1 MGICASALAALTLAA
16 VLSTPG
22 PALAEKRQVEPTRT
36 WKGAVVDESRL
47 PKEFPR
53 VIDRGAKL
61 QELWERWQIK
71 EPMPQVNFAR
81 ELVVAVTTS
90 GSVLRLALTLDDRG
104 NLEVGGMSSMDLRPG
119 FRYIIATVSRAGVK
133 TVNGKKLEAP
143 TPSSSDGGQP
153 KEIS

>member
-1 MGICASALAALTLAA
+1 MGISARALAALALVA

-36 WKGAVVDESRL
+36 WKGSVVDENRM
-47 PKEFPR
+47 PKELPL
-53 VIDRGAKL
+53 VIFSGAKL

-71 EPMPQVNFAR
+71 EPLPQVNFAR
-81 ELVVAVTTS
+81 ELLVAVATP

-119 FRYIIATVSRAGVK
+119 FRYVIATVSRAGVK
-133 TVNGKKLEAP
+133 TVNGKKLGTP
-143 TPSSSDGGQP
+143 TSSSSDGGQP

>member
-16 VLSTPG
+16 VLSAPG

-36 WKGAVVDESRL
+36 WKGSVVDENRI
-47 PKEFPR
+47 PKELPL
-53 VIDRGAKL
+53 VIESGAKL

-81 ELVVAVTTS
+81 ELVVAVATP

-104 NLEVGGMSSMDLRPG
+104 NMEVGGMSSMDLRPG
-119 FRYIIATVSRAGVK
+119 FRYVIAILSRAGVK
-133 TVNGKKLEAP
+133 TVNGKKLGAP
-143 TPSSSDGGQP
+143 TPSSSSLRGL
-153 KEIS
+153 